1 MSHTINMLAK
11 RNIQKYKKHYLIVSI
26 VLLIV
31 STLIFS
37 SSFIVDN
44 LYQMKKNY
52 HISTYGSWY
61 TRIENIDE
69 QTQKGIEIYS
79 KDYFKDIIKYG
90 YVDFQGKY
98 DNYQVGHIEK
108 NIYSLCRVKI
118 IKGRKIQNDQEILI
132 NQKVSKKYKL
142 YDQIEIEGKN
152 YTIVGILQTANK
164 NLPDI
169 YTNLETYQTKDYY
182 SNMSVLSDNHYIQ
195 FNDGNNYQEIEI
207 HYDYNPY
214 GYDQNEIHNQVEKAT
229 DQLQQTFE
237 FIIITLFVLFALTST
252 SLKKRMKEMALYRG
266 IGMTT
271 NQLMMMVMQ
280 ENMLI
285 SFLSILIGLL
295 IGVCVS
301 LGYLYLQSKTYHTFI
316 YQISFKEILFLVL
329 VLMSCIFITVLIPIY
344 SSSKNALAGTF
355 DSKKFNYIQVR
366 YKKLKK
372 QTLASLATRE
382 LWANKRMNICFYVFV
397 LILSLYGLVYFYQ
410 GHPIQTKDQNEQ
422 SQVELMMATQKEAN
436 LFLKEFSQN
445 DIIINHHYIDEGITM
460 TYREIPQSV
469 YKLCQLY
476 YYQSNKDDLKG
487 RFPQKSHEIVV
498 GNHFNHVILSKER
511 YPNLKVEANQVTFKG
526 KKYQVESSTPS
537 HGDQG
542 NYLGDDNYEIALDE
556 VKLNEKV
563 IIAGE
568 EYTIVGINENEYYND
583 SMIYMLEDDLKR
595 FNTSDEYYSGY
606 HWYPIK
612 DVIKVE
618 KFMKK
623 HYKARVYEMVTSDEL
638 SVSLFSTLNI
648 PKHLLILALAVG
660 FILMMFLNYNHIE
673 NNYQDYLMYH
683 IIGLSYREIKI
694 KQVWKSIK
702 MFLYTLIPCGFYEL
716 ILLRGSIDHYFPI
729 AQLIL
734 LVGIIFLVYLCVYNI
749 PLLIVLKAHQNEEIR
764 KEDD

>member
-11 RNIQKYKKHYLIVSI
+11 RNIQKYKKHYLIVLI

-31 STLIFS
+31 STFIFS
-37 SSFIVDN
+37 SFFIVDN

-152 YTIVGILQTANK
+152 YTIVGIIQTANK

-214 GYDQNEIHNQVEKAT
+214 GYDHNEIHNQVEKAT
-229 DQLQQTFE
+229 NQLQQTFE

-329 VLMSCIFITVLIPIY
+329 VLMSCIFITILIPVY
-344 SSSKNALAGTF
+344 SSSKNALIGIF

-382 LWANKRMNICFYVFV
+382 LWANKRMNIC
-397 LILSLYGLVYFYQ
+397 
-410 GHPIQTKDQNEQ
+410 
-422 SQVELMMATQKEAN
+422 
-436 LFLKEFSQN
+436 
-445 DIIINHHYIDEGITM
+445 
-460 TYREIPQSV
+460 
-469 YKLCQLY
+469 
-476 YYQSNKDDLKG
+476 
-487 RFPQKSHEIVV
+487 
-498 GNHFNHVILSKER
+498 
-511 YPNLKVEANQVTFKG
+511 
-526 KKYQVESSTPS
+526 
-537 HGDQG
+537 
-542 NYLGDDNYEIALDE
+542 
-556 VKLNEKV
+556 
-563 IIAGE
+563 
-568 EYTIVGINENEYYND
+568 
-583 SMIYMLEDDLKR
+583 
-595 FNTSDEYYSGY
+595 
-606 HWYPIK
+606 
-612 DVIKVE
+612 
-618 KFMKK
+618 
-623 HYKARVYEMVTSDEL
+623 
-638 SVSLFSTLNI
+638 
-648 PKHLLILALAVG
+648 
-660 FILMMFLNYNHIE
+660 
-673 NNYQDYLMYH
+673 
-683 IIGLSYREIKI
+683 
-694 KQVWKSIK
+694 
-702 MFLYTLIPCGFYEL
+702 
-716 ILLRGSIDHYFPI
+716 
-729 AQLIL
+729 
-734 LVGIIFLVYLCVYNI
+734 
-749 PLLIVLKAHQNEEIR
+749 
-764 KEDD
+764 